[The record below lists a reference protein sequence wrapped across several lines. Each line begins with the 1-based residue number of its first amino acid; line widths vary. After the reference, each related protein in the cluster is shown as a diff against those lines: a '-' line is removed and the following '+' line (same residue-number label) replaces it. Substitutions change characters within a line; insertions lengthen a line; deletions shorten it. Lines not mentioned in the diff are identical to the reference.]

1 MRKSSILAIIPS
13 YNEED
18 SLPST
23 LGELRDI
30 RPDIDIVVVDDGSS
44 DNTAQVARDMGVN
57 VIRLPANLGVG
68 GAVQTGYHYA
78 LRHGYDVAFQYDA
91 DGQHR
96 ADQVEHLVAPVL
108 SGEYDVVLGSRFL
121 KDTGY
126 KAPIARS
133 SMMWLLRTLIS
144 AAIGQRVTDTTS
156 GFRAY
161 NRSAIRFMT
170 MNCSCDFPDI
180 DAIVRVVRSGFRF
193 REIAVPMRERVAGKS
208 MFTPWR
214 ATYYMIR
221 SLMGILIS
229 VWCTPRRCRNA
240 RMEGGIR

>member
-1 MRKSSILAIIPS
+1 MKANRVLAIIPS
-13 YNEED
+13 FNEEA
-18 SLPST
+18 SLPTT
-23 LGELRDI
+23 LRELTEF

-44 DNTAQVARDMGVN
+44 DDTSKIAMDMGVD
-57 VIRLPANLGVG
+57 VVRLPVNLGVG
-68 GAVQTGYHYA
+68 GAVQTGYLYA
-78 LRHGYDVAFQYDA
+78 LRHGYDVAFQCDA

-96 ADQVEHLVAPVL
+96 PDQVEFLISPVL

-144 AAIGQRVTDTTS
+144 AAIGQPVTDTTS

-161 NRSAIRFMT
+161 NRRAIRFMT

-193 REIAVPMRERVAGKS
+193 REISVPMRERVAGKS

-229 VWCTPRRCRNA
+229 VWSTPRRCRNLPI
-240 RMEGGIR
+240 EGGEK